1 MSAGRLL
8 RSRAQ
13 LLICEGAREPPG
25 LRTPGRRTRT
35 PESFLWRTIY
45 TLPDA
50 VAVEHAGECC
60 RQYRPLREVAV
71 LKDPHIVFPG
81 KAKLL
86 RRCPAVAQLPYR
98 PVREGFVPSWSA
110 KSLLYRPP
118 WEGISS
124 PPGNLGALLLSSCP
138 GTYTVLTGKP
148 YRPAWEPMSSCV
160 GRYIVSPG
168 KVYRPVRENVSSSPG
183 NRVDVFAA
191 KVRFSHDNWGK
202 RPVFVCV
209 NCLVCFYSKRAGLAS
224 G

>member
-50 VAVEHAGECC
+50 VAVEHASECC
-60 RQYRPLREVAV
+60 RQHRPLRKVAV

-86 RRCPAVAQLPYR
+86 GRCSAANIVPFGKGLCRAGLPKACYYR
-98 PVREGFVPSWSA
+98 KPVISS
-110 KSLLYRPP
+110 P

-124 PPGNLGALLLSSCP
+124 PPGNLGALPLSSCP
-138 GTYTVLTGKP
+138 GTYTVLAGKP
-148 YRPAWEPMSSCV
+148 CRPAWELMSSCV

-183 NRVDVFAA
+183 NRVAIFAA
-191 KVRFSHDNWGK
+191 KVRFSHDI
-202 RPVFVCV
+202 
-209 NCLVCFYSKRAGLAS
+209 
-224 G
+224 

>member
-1 MSAGRLL
+1 MSMSAGRLL

-86 RRCPAVAQLPYR
+86 ERCLAANIVPFGKGLCRAGLPKACYIVPPGKEYR
-98 PVREGFVPSWSA
+98 LLRETWGFLYRLARELIPSWPG
-110 KSLLYRPP
+110 SLVV
-118 WEGISS
+118 
-124 PPGNLGALLLSSCP
+124 PPGNL
-138 GTYTVLTGKP
+138 
-148 YRPAWEPMSSCV
+148 YRPAWELISSRL
-160 GRYIVSPG
+160 GTYIVLPG
-168 KVYRPVRENVSSSPG
+168 NLYRPLQEIGSS
-183 NRVDVFAA
+183 FLLQ
-191 KVRFSHDNWGK
+191 K
-202 RPVFVCV
+202 RDFLTIIESSVLYLSVV
-209 NCLVCFYSKRAGLAS
+209 IV
-224 G
+224 

>member
-25 LRTPGRRTRT
+25 LRTLGRRTRT

-86 RRCPAVAQLPYR
+86 GRCPAANIR
-98 PVREGFVPSWSA
+98 PVREGFVPSWSTE
-110 KSLLYRPP
+110 SLLYRPP

-124 PPGNLGALLLSSCP
+124 PQGNLGALPLSSCP
-138 GTYTVLTGKP
+138 GTYTVLPGKP
-148 YRPAWEPMSSCV
+148 CRPAWEGISSRL
-160 GRYIVSPG
+160 GRYIVPPG
-168 KVYRPVRENVSSSPG
+168 KVYRPVRESVSSSPG
-183 NRVDVFAA
+183 NRIAVFAA
-191 KVRFSHDNWGK
+191 KARFSHDN
-202 RPVFVCV
+202 
-209 NCLVCFYSKRAGLAS
+209 
-224 G
+224 